1 MKILQ
6 LVTRRQYRGA
16 EVFAANLSTEL
27 IELGHEIIFIG
38 LYRNNQNVLEVKGAK
53 NIDLIKEKDRI
64 FSFQIV
70 WELCRIIRR
79 EKPDVVQCNGSDTL
93 KYMFMSSLFV
103 SKIPVVY
110 RNISMISQ
118 WVAPGPKTY
127 LYANVLKRI
136 NHVTSVGDEALED
149 FIKTF
154 QYPRKK
160 ISVIRRGIPL
170 KEVQGENYY
179 SEFRKELGLDNNS
192 CIAMHIGNFSPEK
205 NHEFLLDVFEKI
217 KITHTWFKLVCVG
230 NGILFDVIKEEIDRR
245 NLNSTV
251 FLTGFRSDIPEVLSA
266 CDFFVLSSKV
276 EGVPGVILEAGAQK
290 KPAVST
296 DVGGVNEVIK
306 DGETGFIIQNF
317 DQEDFISKI
326 LILAEN
332 EHIRR
337 EMGENAYSLVSV
349 EFNPLK
355 NAKKFENLYSRLK
368 KS

>member
-1 MKILQ
+1 MKIIQ

-27 IELGHEIIFIG
+27 IKLGHEIIFIG

-53 NIDLIKEKDRI
+53 NIDLIEEKDRF
-64 FSFQIV
+64 FSLKIV
-70 WELCRIIRR
+70 WELCRIIKR

-103 SKIPVVY
+103 PKIPVVY

-118 WVAPGPKTY
+118 WVSPGPKTY
-127 LYANVLKRI
+127 LYTNVLKKI
-136 NHVTSVGDEALED
+136 DHVTSVGDEALED
-149 FIKTF
+149 FIRTF

-170 KEVQGENYY
+170 LEVQGTTYY
-179 SEFRKELGLDNNS
+179 SQFRKELGLEDNS
-192 CIAMHIGNFSPEK
+192 KIAMHIGNFSPEK
-205 NHEFLLDVFEKI
+205 NHEFLLDVFEKV
-217 KITHTWFKLVCVG
+217 KITHPWLKLVCVG
-230 NGILFDVIKEEIDRR
+230 NGILFDGIKEEIDRR
-245 NLNSTV
+245 NLHSTV

-276 EGVPGVILEAGAQK
+276 EGVPGVILEAGAQR
-290 KPAVST
+290 KPSVST

-317 DQEDFISKI
+317 DQDDFKKKI
-326 LILAEN
+326 LMLAEN
-332 EHIRR
+332 EQIRQ

-349 EFNPLK
+349 EFNPLN
-355 NAKKFENLYSRLK
+355 NAKKFESLYSRLK
-368 KS
+368 NS